1 MGSRTRPSSTAQVSK
16 QLAGAVSC
24 VSVDM
29 PRCCC
34 FKAVAS
40 RLRRSLL
47 QLGDR
52 VGRRVQRWPEG
63 SWPDAM
69 QRSPRRVRS
78 TAKDVIKST
87 AQAAVG
93 LGRRAARLGMESIKR
108 ASNR

>member
-1 MGSRTRPSSTAQVSK
+1 M
-16 QLAGAVSC
+16 
-24 VSVDM
+24 
-29 PRCCC
+29 
-34 FKAVAS
+34 AS

-47 QLGDR
+47 QLVERFDR
-52 VGRRVQRWPEG
+52 PVPRWPEG

-93 LGRRAARLGMESIKR
+93 LGLKAARLGIESIKR
-108 ASNR
+108 ASDR

>member
-1 MGSRTRPSSTAQVSK
+1 MAR
-16 QLAGAVSC
+16 
-24 VSVDM
+24 
-29 PRCCC
+29 
-34 FKAVAS
+34 

-52 VGRRVQRWPEG
+52 VGRRMQRWPEG

-78 TAKDVIKST
+78 TAMDVIKST

-93 LGRRAARLGMESIKR
+93 LGRRAARMGMESIKR

>member
-1 MGSRTRPSSTAQVSK
+1 M
-16 QLAGAVSC
+16 
-24 VSVDM
+24 
-29 PRCCC
+29 
-34 FKAVAS
+34 AS
-40 RLRRSLL
+40 RLPLSLL
-47 QLGDR
+47 QLGAR
-52 VGRRVQRWPEG
+52 VGSRAPSLPEG

-93 LGRRAARLGMESIKR
+93 LGLRAARLGMESIKR

>member
-1 MGSRTRPSSTAQVSK
+1 M
-16 QLAGAVSC
+16 
-24 VSVDM
+24 
-29 PRCCC
+29 
-34 FKAVAS
+34 AS

-47 QLGDR
+47 QLSNR

-63 SWPDAM
+63 SWPDVM
-69 QRSPRRVRS
+69 QRSPLRVRS

-93 LGRRAARLGMESIKR
+93 LGRRAARLGMKSIKR

>member
-1 MGSRTRPSSTAQVSK
+1 M
-16 QLAGAVSC
+16 
-24 VSVDM
+24 
-29 PRCCC
+29 
-34 FKAVAS
+34 AS

-47 QLGDR
+47 QLSDHFS
-52 VGRRVQRWPEG
+52 RRVQRWPEG

-93 LGRRAARLGMESIKR
+93 LGLKAARLGIESIKR
-108 ASNR
+108 ASDR

>member
-1 MGSRTRPSSTAQVSK
+1 MAN
-16 QLAGAVSC
+16 
-24 VSVDM
+24 
-29 PRCCC
+29 
-34 FKAVAS
+34 

-52 VGRRVQRWPEG
+52 VGRRMQSWPEG
-63 SWPDAM
+63 SWPYAM

-78 TAKDVIKST
+78 TAKDVIKIT

-93 LGRRAARLGMESIKR
+93 LGRRAARLGMKSIKQ

>member
-1 MGSRTRPSSTAQVSK
+1 M
-16 QLAGAVSC
+16 
-24 VSVDM
+24 
-29 PRCCC
+29 
-34 FKAVAS
+34 AS

-52 VGRRVQRWPEG
+52 VTRRVPRWPEG

-69 QRSPRRVRS
+69 QRSPRRRVRS